1 MRMNNLHRSLL
12 PVTKLAEVERCETTK
27 ESAEHRLVE
36 QPLCLNCH
44 RTSCSTSIHAA
55 MPISGNLVDSPR
67 GEIKNP
73 KFHIQRKSEAN
84 AEHFLRNTPDLESWL
99 KQVCERLL
107 PGGQGAVEVKY
118 VEKRG
123 RNKFVD
129 RNRVQVSRRPRS
141 RWKVER

>member
-84 AEHFLRNTPDLESWL
+84 TEHCLRNTPDLES
-99 KQVCERLL
+99 
-107 PGGQGAVEVKY
+107 
-118 VEKRG
+118 
-123 RNKFVD
+123 
-129 RNRVQVSRRPRS
+129 
-141 RWKVER
+141 